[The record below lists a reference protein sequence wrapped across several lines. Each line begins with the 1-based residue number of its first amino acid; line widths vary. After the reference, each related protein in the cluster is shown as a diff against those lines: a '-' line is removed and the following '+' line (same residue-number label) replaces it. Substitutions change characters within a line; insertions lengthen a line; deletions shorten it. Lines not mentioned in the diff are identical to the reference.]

1 MGQSVRARQGD
12 PPVPAMTPVLCFL
25 MAPVLLVSASDPGL
39 ETGFQL
45 PDSKEQRLMGQ
56 TFDNLRTE
64 YTGEARSQNFT
75 TIIPDL
81 LASGISPLTVFNYV
95 FGAFLLGPIAII
107 GARQGRFLGVLEG
120 LLSLFGLQFVGG
132 GRASTTPASSRGQW
146 MEDTVSLLARAY
158 TDYYNYKEEQLQ
170 Q

>member
-25 MAPVLLVSASDPGL
+25 MAPVLLVSASDPGM

-64 YTGEARSQNFT
+64 NAGEARSQNFT

-81 LASGISPLTVFNYV
+81 LASGISPLTVVNYV
-95 FGAFLLGPIAII
+95 F

-132 GRASTTPASSRGQW
+132 GRASTTPASSRRQW

-158 TDYYNYKEEQLQ
+158 TDYYNYKEGQLQ